1 MAVEVEVDALHVAAV
16 QNTVDIVFKVLNEA
30 DIRDSGLRHNFIG
43 FRSAARPALFHEIRR
58 EDIDGFLHIA
68 ADFCGDQHEPRKFDA
83 R

>member
-16 QNTVDIVFKVLNEA
+16 QNTVDIVFKILNEA
-30 DIRDSGLRHNFIG
+30 DIRDTGLRHNFIG

-68 ADFCGDQHEPRKFDA
+68 ANFCGDQHEPREFNA